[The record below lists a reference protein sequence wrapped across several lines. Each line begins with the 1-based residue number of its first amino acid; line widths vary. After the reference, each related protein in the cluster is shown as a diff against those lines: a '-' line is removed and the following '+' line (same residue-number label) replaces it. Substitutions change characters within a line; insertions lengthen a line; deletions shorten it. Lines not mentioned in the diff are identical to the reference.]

1 MLERN
6 PDFARSAITFAKQNL
21 NELSAEMMGNYLHTI
36 ALPESLRQ
44 RQDELDDTNF
54 VITDLLREN
63 RLTKLTLAT
72 VHRWLDRLGFKY
84 EARKKGYYVNNHEK
98 AKNCCVSPQFHQTL
112 FEI

>member
-36 ALPESLRQ
+36 ALPELLRQ
-44 RQDELDDTNF
+44 RQDELDDTDF

-63 RLTKLTLAT
+63 RLTKLTLLPPS
-72 VHRWLDRLGFKY
+72 VVGLIVLGLNVKPG
-84 EARKKGYYVNNHEK
+84 RKAAMSTTMKSQKLLRIAAISSN
-98 AKNCCVSPQFHQTL
+98 A
-112 FEI
+112 I